1 MSYFKYLKK
10 YWKLIVMNSVVHIY
24 QRFYSIPLWCS
35 WKVVQN
41 LPGRFCDKRS
51 VWQCHM
57 IAWWTE
63 KNLKSFFTTLY
74 MGSLSMDFI
83 VGIQSCQRFRW
94 SYNCKILRWNWHFCR
109 LPKKW
114 NETLQMCVYLFQFKG
129 AAILKEEYLR
139 SIMII
144 STYHICAIKMP
155 KGAILT
161 SATMLW
167 HGLIFCLERLP
178 RNIVYKP
185 RWSSTIE
192 ASEVALVVLTTDC
205 RTWLCI

>member
-63 KNLKSFFTTLY
+63 KKPQIFLTTLY
-74 MGSLSMDFI
+74 MGSLSMAFI
-83 VGIQSCQRFRW
+83 LYWFKLNVYRHVTGLVDNIS
-94 SYNCKILRWNWHFCR
+94 LRGKSELFKLC
-109 LPKKW
+109 PKHW
-114 NETLQMCVYLFQFKG
+114 LFQLLCFCFD
-129 AAILKEEYLR
+129 LWRQLFWRR
-139 SIMII
+139 S
-144 STYHICAIKMP
+144 T
-155 KGAILT
+155 
-161 SATMLW
+161 
-167 HGLIFCLERLP
+167 
-178 RNIVYKP
+178 
-185 RWSSTIE
+185 
-192 ASEVALVVLTTDC
+192 
-205 RTWLCI
+205 

>member
-63 KNLKSFFTTLY
+63 KNLKSFFTALY

-144 STYHICAIKMP
+144 STYHICAILKDAQGRQYNQYKDP
-155 KGAILT
+155 NTFYAPP
-161 SATMLW
+161 
-167 HGLIFCLERLP
+167 HPERL
-178 RNIVYKP
+178 K
-185 RWSSTIE
+185 S
-192 ASEVALVVLTTDC
+192 ALKFRPNLEIRVMFD
-205 RTWLCI
+205 

>member
-74 MGSLSMDFI
+74 MGSLSMAFI
-83 VGIQSCQRFRW
+83 VGIQSCHRFRW
-94 SYNCKILRWNWHFCR
+94 SYVIVKSWDEIGIFAGYLKNGMRLFKCVCICFSLRG
-109 LPKKW
+109 
-114 NETLQMCVYLFQFKG
+114 QLFW
-129 AAILKEEYLR
+129 R
-139 SIMII
+139 
-144 STYHICAIKMP
+144 
-155 KGAILT
+155 
-161 SATMLW
+161 
-167 HGLIFCLERLP
+167 
-178 RNIVYKP
+178 RNIWGV
-185 RWSSTIE
+185 
-192 ASEVALVVLTTDC
+192 
-205 RTWLCI
+205 

>member
-74 MGSLSMDFI
+74 MGFSFYGLYCRDTDLSQVQMI
-83 VGIQSCQRFRW
+83 IC
-94 SYNCKILRWNWHFCR
+94 NCKILRWNWHFCR
-109 LPKKW
+109 LLVFLENYFRFLIVIKK
-114 NETLQMCVYLFQFKG
+114 
-129 AAILKEEYLR
+129 
-139 SIMII
+139 SINQKSYI
-144 STYHICAIKMP
+144 S
-155 KGAILT
+155 
-161 SATMLW
+161 S
-167 HGLIFCLERLP
+167 
-178 RNIVYKP
+178 
-185 RWSSTIE
+185 
-192 ASEVALVVLTTDC
+192 C
-205 RTWLCI
+205 RV